1 MLVLIIDLAVACG
14 CNNSMHETVGILG
27 MQVFSSSAPIPQWR
41 YIPIA
46 ESFIINVADSTIALK
61 SQLGF
66 VGTNFRGSFTWD
78 PLTSKLNFGFD
89 QLLLSCFS
97 WRKTFK
103 LNVSWKTYTWF
114 YVKEA
119 LACARSS
126 EGGLVMTLLES
137 RNHPTHGDLE
147 DS

>member
-1 MLVLIIDLAVACG
+1 
-14 CNNSMHETVGILG
+14 

-41 YIPIA
+41 YIPIT
-46 ESFIINVADSTIALK
+46 EVFVINVADSTIALK

-66 VGTNFRGSFTWD
+66 IATNFLGSFNWD

-103 LNVSWKTYTWF
+103 LSRPWKTYTWF
-114 YVKEA
+114 YVKDE

-126 EGGLVMTLLES
+126 DGGLVMVLLES
-137 RNHPTHGDLE
+137 RNHPTHGE
-147 DS
+147 FEGS